1 MVMTDIIRVDWS
13 IWPTDHYHD
22 HENSPHP
29 SLTKHNSHI
38 ANRDEITS
46 CNSRHVHYN
55 TTSTCSTSVGEWPLL
70 VGNEASALY
79 HGVSGAGDAVHLDEL
94 CQGHCAWVGWL
105 IIGVCVNLRWEL
117 VNAVRFS
124 MRPCK
129 ERDNFLMCK
138 IYGYIFMVEMGGRI
152 HPSIKCF
159 KIGVHNP
166 YHEDLNR
173 RMSSFFKLEDVKV
186 TVFVD

>member
-22 HENSPHP
+22 LENYPHP

-79 HGVSGAGDAVHLDEL
+79 HGVGGAGDAVHLDKL
-94 CQGHCAWVGWL
+94 CQGYCAWVGWL
-105 IIGVCVNLRWEL
+105 VIGVCVIRGGSLWMQWGFQWDPVKREITSLCARFMVIFSWLRWEGGSTL
-117 VNAVRFS
+117 LKSSVSKSGCTTLIMKIWIEGCLPFS
-124 MRPCK
+124 
-129 ERDNFLMCK
+129 N
-138 IYGYIFMVEMGGRI
+138 
-152 HPSIKCF
+152 
-159 KIGVHNP
+159 
-166 YHEDLNR
+166 
-173 RMSSFFKLEDVKV
+173 
-186 TVFVD
+186 